1 MEQFLTIALAHMFAV
16 ASPGPDFALVSRQSI
31 KHGRKVAI
39 TTSIGIGFGIL
50 FHTMYCIL
58 GIDVLV
64 NNNSWLIRIWTNF
77 CSFYL
82 LYLGLTSILTKSKSL
97 ENIHLSQNLDSPS
110 NKINGFFTGLMTN
123 ALNVKATWFFLAI
136 FLHADD
142 ASIYLKIVY
151 GLWMSFITI
160 LWFVCISI
168 FLTNKKFT
176 KVYNK
181 YYSLINKMMGFI
193 LIYIAIKIYLNY

>member
-39 TTSIGIGFGIL
+39 NTSIGIGFGIL

-58 GIDVLV
+58 GIDILV
-64 NNNSWLIRIWTNF
+64 NNNSWLIRILTNF

-82 LYLGLTSILTKSKSL
+82 LYLGLSSILTKSKSL

-110 NKINGFFTGLMTN
+110 NKING
-123 ALNVKATWFFLAI
+123 KPYC
-136 FLHADD
+136 
-142 ASIYLKIVY
+142 SIRPKIPLSSIVIY
-151 GLWMSFITI
+151 FSFSPG
-160 LWFVCISI
+160 C
-168 FLTNKKFT
+168 
-176 KVYNK
+176 
-181 YYSLINKMMGFI
+181 
-193 LIYIAIKIYLNY
+193 

>member
-64 NNNSWLIRIWTNF
+64 NNNSWLIRI
-77 CSFYL
+77 
-82 LYLGLTSILTKSKSL
+82 
-97 ENIHLSQNLDSPS
+97 
-110 NKINGFFTGLMTN
+110 
-123 ALNVKATWFFLAI
+123 
-136 FLHADD
+136 
-142 ASIYLKIVY
+142 
-151 GLWMSFITI
+151 
-160 LWFVCISI
+160 
-168 FLTNKKFT
+168 
-176 KVYNK
+176 
-181 YYSLINKMMGFI
+181 
-193 LIYIAIKIYLNY
+193 